1 MDFYLYFIL
10 SFIYLMVIHFAVG
23 IKKEFNLF
31 LMIIGFII
39 GGIVGWQMKSWEIG
53 IVVGVIMSLMFY

>member
-10 SFIYLMVIHFAVG
+10 SFIYIMVIHFALG

-31 LMIIGFII
+31 LMIGGFII
-39 GGIVGWQMKSWEIG
+39 GGIVGWQMKSWEMG
-53 IVVGVIMSLMFY
+53 IVIGVVMSLMFY

>member
-10 SFIYLMVIHFAVG
+10 SLIYIMVIHFAVG

-31 LMIIGFII
+31 LMISGFVI
-39 GGIVGWQMKSWEIG
+39 GGIVGWQMKSWETG
-53 IVVGVIMSLMFY
+53 MVVGVVLSLMFY